1 MQRPRVCAQVP
12 SGATAGL
19 PFTSF
24 ASPAARS
31 GCALTSRRLCP
42 PGPVPCLEPRD
53 FGLWFFMCWCGWLAR
68 LAAPRPAQPH
78 LQGRAVK
85 QAVRHGLIQAG
96 QGTRMPA
103 APGHASSQ
111 AQAARVQ
118 ANLEP
123 GKPCRWHTRLP
134 HLQRSRHHGSEPPCR
149 RDEAQE
155 PCRRS
160 LAPHALG
167 RPRGLYLRHHAV
179 GTDRGPIPLSRGGA
193 RGPARIAGKPPLAAW
208 ARPAPAWT
216 LQLAAGAPA
225 TAVQPPA
232 EVPPGAVPVVG
243 GERLGAPGRSRKHAT
258 AAALEAGILS
268 PTLLHAAAGE
278 AWPPRASASR
288 LSVTRQAAGQH
299 RARAPALW
307 ASRRAARGSSSDVRP
322 RRSARE
328 APLGRE
334 DKPSDCQALLQRN
347 AFRRNQPRGLAVARR
362 GEMPY

>member
-1 MQRPRVCAQVP
+1 VQRPRVCAQVP

-24 ASPAARS
+24 AFPAARS

-68 LAAPRPAQPH
+68 LAAPRPAQ
-78 LQGRAVK
+78 
-85 QAVRHGLIQAG
+85 
-96 QGTRMPA
+96 
-103 APGHASSQ
+103 
-111 AQAARVQ
+111 
-118 ANLEP
+118 
-123 GKPCRWHTRLP
+123 P

-232 EVPPGAVPVVG
+232 QVPPGAVPVVG

-278 AWPPRASASR
+278 AWPLRASASR